1 MDITD
6 VGFTQAS
13 VIGSMLIDEKAAA
26 IALSQL
32 RPEDFTT
39 PQYRSIFQAAR
50 STFSEGRP
58 VDPVT
63 VFNLLRADSGA
74 DWLNLLRQCMNITPT
89 AANIEAHIANLRDQS
104 RTVRAKNLARQIYEE
119 THVWED
125 VQPLINHLTALQ
137 VDRPGVRIVDMK
149 QGMMEFMERH
159 RAGVRPEYFPWGLRM
174 LDDRLYVGQG
184 KFVIIGGQASHGK
197 TALALSFAWAMAEK
211 HRVGFFSLETDDGT
225 LIDRLVSRVARIAM
239 PKLKKNTLSVQDYTS
254 VAENASWMAERNL
267 ELISAWGMS
276 VPDIFATA
284 QSRRYDVIYIDYIQ
298 IVQGNSKWGQTE
310 KITEV
315 SLDLHTKSQGTG
327 ITVVGLSQL
336 SRSDKAIKFPTK
348 PTMDRLRGSGQLEQ
362 DADVVILIY
371 PEDPNELD
379 SRRVLSIEKN
389 KEGEV
394 GKVYLRFDGKLQT
407 YSLHPD
413 QAEREPKKKG
423 GQGQYTE
430 IKKEDPTMPF

>member
-6 VGFTQAS
+6 IGFTQAS

-32 RPEDFTT
+32 QPEDFTT
-39 PQYRSIFQAAR
+39 PRYRSIFQAVR

-58 VDPVT
+58 VDSVT
-63 VFNLLRADSGA
+63 VFNLLRADPGA
-74 DWLNLLRQCMNITPT
+74 DWLDLLRQCMDITPT
-89 AANIEAHIANLRDQS
+89 AANIEAHIADLRDQS
-104 RTVRAKNLARQIYEE
+104 RTVRARNLAGQIHEKAR
-119 THVWED
+119 VWED
-125 VQPLINHLTALQ
+125 VQPLIDQLTALQ
-137 VDRPGVRIVDMK
+137 VDRPGVRIIDMK
-149 QGMMEFMERH
+149 QGMMEFVERH
-159 RAGVRPEYFPWGLRM
+159 RAGVRPEYYPWGLRM
-174 LDDRLYVGQG
+174 LDDRLYVGKG

-225 LIDRLVSRVARIAM
+225 LIDRLSSRLMRIAM
-239 PKLKKNTLSVQDYTS
+239 PKLKRNTLSVQDYTA

-267 ELISAWGMS
+267 EFISAAGMS
-276 VPDIFATA
+276 VTDIFATA
-284 QSRRYDVIYIDYIQ
+284 QSRHYDVIYIDYIQ
-298 IVQGNSKWGQTE
+298 FIRGNSKFGQTE
-310 KITEV
+310 KVTEV
-315 SLDLHTKSQGTG
+315 SMDLHTKAQTTG

-336 SRSDKAIKFPTK
+336 SRAEKGTKLPAK

-362 DADVVILIY
+362 DADVVMLIY
-371 PEDPNELD
+371 PEAPDELD

-394 GKVYLRFDGKLQT
+394 GKVYLRFDGEMQT

-413 QAEREPKKKG
+413 QTKREQKKTDG
-423 GQGQYTE
+423 HGQYTE